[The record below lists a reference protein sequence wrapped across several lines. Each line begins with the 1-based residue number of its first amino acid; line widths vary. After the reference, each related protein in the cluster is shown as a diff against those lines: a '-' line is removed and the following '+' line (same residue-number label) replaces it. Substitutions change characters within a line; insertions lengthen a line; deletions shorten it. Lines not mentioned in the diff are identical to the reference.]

1 MNHGRR
7 NILLKS
13 ASAAGWMGLGLEAIA
28 HERTA
33 ISSKAMRLIS
43 IGGALTEIIYLLKA
57 DTELVGVDTTSI
69 YPIEATRLPNVGYAR
84 SLSTE
89 GILAL
94 RPTQLIATADAGPP
108 IVIRQIGDAGIPVSI
123 LPSGHQF
130 IDVIDRVRTIGRL
143 VHKTDAAEALVSR
156 LLLEWNATQKRVVNS
171 KFNNIRVLFIL
182 SQNPSQLMVS
192 GENTSAAA
200 MIAYAG
206 ARNAISGF
214 SGFKPLT
221 PEAVIAAN
229 PDVLLLTD
237 QGMKAVGGIGGVLRF
252 PGISQ
257 TRAGKEQKV
266 VSLEAMYL
274 LGFGPR
280 MPLAAAE
287 LNLLLQQAMA

>member
-7 NILLKS
+7 IILLKS
-13 ASAAGWMGLGLEAIA
+13 ASAAGWMGLGLEAFA

-43 IGGALTEIIYLLKA
+43 IGGALTEIIYLLKS
-57 DTELVGVDTTSI
+57 DDELVGVDTTSI
-69 YPIEATRLPNVGYAR
+69 YPAEASRLPNVGYAR
-84 SLSTE
+84 SLSSE

-94 RPTQLIATADAGPP
+94 RPTQLIATEDAGPP
-108 IVIRQIGDAGIPVSI
+108 IVLRQIINSGIPLSI

-130 IDVIDRVRTIGRL
+130 IDVINRVRTIGRL
-143 VHKTDAAEALVSR
+143 VHKTDAAEVLASR
-156 LLLEWNATQKRVVNS
+156 LLLEWNTTQKRVAHS
-171 KFNNIRVLFIL
+171 KLNNTRVLFIL
-182 SQNPSQLMVS
+182 SQNPTQLMVG
-192 GENTSAAA
+192 GEKTSAAA

-206 ARNAISGF
+206 ACNAISGF

-237 QGMKAVGGIGGVLRF
+237 QGMKAVGGIRGVLGF

-257 TRAGKEQKV
+257 TRAGREQKV

-280 MPLAAAE
+280 MPLAVAD
-287 LNLLLQQAMA
+287 LNLLLQRAIA

>member
-1 MNHGRR
+1 
-7 NILLKS
+7 
-13 ASAAGWMGLGLEAIA
+13 MGLSLEGFA
-28 HERTA
+28 HEGPA
-33 ISSKAMRLIS
+33 VYPSAMRLIS

-57 DTELVGVDTTSI
+57 DAELVGVDTTSI
-69 YPIEATRLPNVGYAR
+69 YPAAATRLPNVGYTR
-84 SLSTE
+84 SLSSE

-94 RPTQLIATADAGPP
+94 RPTQLIATEDAGPP
-108 IVIRQIGDAGIPVSI
+108 IVLKQMIDAGIPLSI
-123 LPSGHQF
+123 LPSGHQL

-143 VHKTDAAEALVSR
+143 VHKTDAAQALVSR
-156 LLLEWNATQKRVVNS
+156 LLLEWNTTQKRVANS
-171 KFNNIRVLFIL
+171 KLNSTRVLFIL
-182 SQNPSQLMVS
+182 SQNPNQLMVG
-192 GENTSAAA
+192 GEKTSAAA

-237 QGMKAVGGIGGVLRF
+237 QGMKAIGGISGVLRL
-252 PGISQ
+252 PGIKQ

-280 MPLAAAE
+280 FPLAVAE

>member
-7 NILLKS
+7 NVLLKS
-13 ASAAGWMGLGLEAIA
+13 VSVAGWLGLGLEAFA
-28 HERTA
+28 HERTG

-43 IGGALTEIIYLLKA
+43 IGGALTEIVYSLHA
-57 DTELVGVDTTSI
+57 HTELVGVDTTSI
-69 YPIEATRLPNVGYAR
+69 YPTAATRLPNVGYAR
-84 SLSTE
+84 SLSSE

-94 RPTQLIATADAGPP
+94 RPTQLITTEDAGPP
-108 IVIRQIGDAGIPVSI
+108 IVLRQIVDAGIPLSI
-123 LPSGHQF
+123 LPSSHQLK
-130 IDVIDRVRTIGRL
+130 DVIDRVRTIGEL
-143 VHKTDAAEALVSR
+143 VHKTDAAKALVSR
-156 LLLEWNATQKRVVNS
+156 LVLEWNNTQKRVANS
-171 KFNNIRVLFIL
+171 KINNTRVLFIL
-182 SQNPSQLMVS
+182 SQNPSQLMVG
-192 GENTSAAA
+192 GEKTSAAA

-206 ARNAISGF
+206 AHNAITGV

-229 PDVLLLTD
+229 PDVIVLTD
-237 QGMKAVGGIGGVLRF
+237 QGIKAVGGIGGVLRL
-252 PGISQ
+252 PGINQ

-280 MPLAAAE
+280 MPLAVAE

>member
-13 ASAAGWMGLGLEAIA
+13 ASAAGWMGLGLEAFA
-28 HERTA
+28 HECTG

-43 IGGALTEIIYLLKA
+43 IGGALTEIVYSLHA
-57 DTELVGVDTTSI
+57 HTELVGVDTTSI
-69 YPIEATRLPNVGYAR
+69 YPAAATRLPNVGYTR
-84 SLSTE
+84 SLSSE

-94 RPTQLIATADAGPP
+94 RPTQLIATEDAGPP
-108 IVIRQIGDAGIPVSI
+108 IVLKQIIDAGIPLSI

-130 IDVIDRVRTIGRL
+130 IDIINRVRTIGRL
-143 VHKTDAAEALVSR
+143 VHKTDAAEALASR
-156 LLLEWNATQKRVVNS
+156 LLLEWNNTQKRVANS
-171 KFNNIRVLFIL
+171 KHNSTRVLFIL
-182 SQNPSQLMVS
+182 SQNPTQLMVG
-192 GENTSAAA
+192 GEKTSADA
-200 MIAYAG
+200 MIVYAG

-252 PGISQ
+252 PGVNQ
-257 TRAGKEQKV
+257 TRAGKEQNI

-280 MPLAAAE
+280 MPLAVAE

>member
-1 MNHGRR
+1 MNHRRR

-13 ASAAGWMGLGLEAIA
+13 ASAAGWMGLGLEAFA
-28 HERTA
+28 HERTG

-43 IGGALTEIIYLLKA
+43 IGGALTEIVYSLHA
-57 DTELVGVDTTSI
+57 HTELVGVDTTSI
-69 YPIEATRLPNVGYAR
+69 YPTAATRLPNVGYTR
-84 SLSTE
+84 SLSSE

-94 RPTQLIATADAGPP
+94 RPTQLIATEDAGPP
-108 IVIRQIGDAGIPVSI
+108 IVLKQIIDAGIPLSI

-130 IDVIDRVRTIGRL
+130 IDVINRVRTIGKL
-143 VHKTDAAEALVSR
+143 VNKTDAAEALASR
-156 LLLEWNATQKRVVNS
+156 LLLEWNTTQKRVAHS
-171 KFNNIRVLFIL
+171 KLNNTRVLFIL
-182 SQNPSQLMVS
+182 SQNPTPLMVG
-192 GENTSAAA
+192 GEKTSAAA

-237 QGMKAVGGIGGVLRF
+237 QGVKAVGGIGGVLRF

>member
-13 ASAAGWMGLGLEAIA
+13 ASAAGWIGLGLEAFA
-28 HERTA
+28 HERTG

-57 DTELVGVDTTSI
+57 DAELVGVDTTSI
-69 YPIEATRLPNVGYAR
+69 YPTAATRLPNVGYAR

-108 IVIRQIGDAGIPVSI
+108 IVIRQIGDAGIPTSI

-130 IDVIDRVRTIGRL
+130 VDVINRVRTIGRL
-143 VHKTDAAEALVSR
+143 VHKTDAAETLVSR
-156 LLLEWNATQKRVVNS
+156 LLLEWSNTQNRVANLKLS
-171 KFNNIRVLFIL
+171 NTRVLFIL
-182 SQNPSQLMVS
+182 SQNPSQLMVG
-192 GENTSAAA
+192 GEKTSAAA

-206 ARNAISGF
+206 ARNAILGF

-237 QGMKAVGGIGGVLRF
+237 QGMRAVGGIGGVMHF
-252 PGISQ
+252 PGVKQ
-257 TRAGKEQKV
+257 TRAGKELKV

-280 MPLAAAE
+280 MPLAVAE

>member
-1 MNHGRR
+1 MNHRRR

-13 ASAAGWMGLGLEAIA
+13 ASAAGWMGLGLEAFA
-28 HERTA
+28 HERTG

-43 IGGALTEIIYLLKA
+43 IGGALTEIVYSLHA
-57 DTELVGVDTTSI
+57 HTELVGVDTTSI
-69 YPIEATRLPNVGYAR
+69 YPAAATRLPNVGYTR
-84 SLSTE
+84 SLSSE

-94 RPTQLIATADAGPP
+94 RPTQLIATEDAGPP
-108 IVIRQIGDAGIPVSI
+108 IVLKQIIDAGIPLSI

-130 IDVIDRVRTIGRL
+130 IDVINRVRTIGKL
-143 VHKTDAAEALVSR
+143 VNKTDAAEALASR
-156 LLLEWNATQKRVVNS
+156 LLLEWNTTQKRVAHS
-171 KFNNIRVLFIL
+171 KLNNTRVLFIL
-182 SQNPSQLMVS
+182 SQNPTQLMVG
-192 GENTSAAA
+192 GEKTSAAA

-280 MPLAAAE
+280 MSLAAAE

>member
-1 MNHGRR
+1 MNYCRR

-13 ASAAGWMGLGLEAIA
+13 ASAAGWMGLGLEAFA
-28 HERTA
+28 HERPAASPST
-33 ISSKAMRLIS
+33 MRLIS

-57 DTELVGVDTTSI
+57 STQLVGVDTTSI
-69 YPIEATRLPNVGYAR
+69 YPAAATRLPNVGYAR

-94 RPTQLIATADAGPP
+94 RPTQLIATEDAGPP
-108 IVIRQIGDAGIPVSI
+108 IVLKQMIDAGIPLSI

-130 IDVIDRVRTIGRL
+130 VDVINRVRTIGRL
-143 VHKTDAAEALVSR
+143 VHKTDAAEVLAKR
-156 LLLEWNATQKRVVNS
+156 LLLEWRSTQERVANS
-171 KFNNIRVLFIL
+171 KLNSTRVLFIL
-182 SQNPSQLMVS
+182 SQNPNQLMVG
-192 GENTSAAA
+192 GEKTSADA
-200 MIAYAG
+200 MIDYAG
-206 ARNAISGF
+206 ARNSITGF

-252 PGISQ
+252 PGVSQ
-257 TRAGKEQKV
+257 TRAGKEQKII
-266 VSLEAMYL
+266 SLEAMYL

-280 MPLAAAE
+280 MPLAVAE
-287 LNLLLQQAMA
+287 LNRLLQQVMT

>member
-1 MNHGRR
+1 MNHRRR
-7 NILLKS
+7 NILLTS
-13 ASAAGWMGLGLEAIA
+13 ASVAGWMGLSLEGFA
-28 HERTA
+28 HEGPA
-33 ISSKAMRLIS
+33 VYPSAMRLIS

-57 DTELVGVDTTSI
+57 DAELVGVDTTSI
-69 YPIEATRLPNVGYAR
+69 YPAAATRLPNVGYTR
-84 SLSTE
+84 SLSSE

-94 RPTQLIATADAGPP
+94 RPTQLIATEDAGPP
-108 IVIRQIGDAGIPVSI
+108 IVLKQMIDAGIPLSI
-123 LPSGHQF
+123 LPSGHQL

-143 VHKTDAAEALVSR
+143 VHRTDAAQALVSR
-156 LLLEWNATQKRVVNS
+156 LLLEWNTTQKRVANS
-171 KFNNIRVLFIL
+171 KLNSTRVLFIL
-182 SQNPSQLMVS
+182 SQNPNQLMVG
-192 GENTSAAA
+192 GEKTSASA
-200 MIAYAG
+200 MITYAG

-237 QGMKAVGGIGGVLRF
+237 QGMKAIGGISGVLRL
-252 PGISQ
+252 PGIKQ

-280 MPLAAAE
+280 FPLAVAE

>member
-13 ASAAGWMGLGLEAIA
+13 ASVAGWLGLGLEAFA
-28 HERTA
+28 QERPA
-33 ISSKAMRLIS
+33 VSASAMRLIS

-69 YPIEATRLPNVGYAR
+69 YPTAATRLPNVGYTR
-84 SLSTE
+84 SLSSE

-94 RPTQLIATADAGPP
+94 RPTQLIATEDAGPP
-108 IVIRQIGDAGIPVSI
+108 IVLKQIVDAGIPLSI
-123 LPSGHQF
+123 SPSSHQF

-143 VHKTDAAEALVSR
+143 VHKTDAAETLVSR
-156 LLLEWNATQKRVVNS
+156 LILEWSNTQNRVANL
-171 KFNNIRVLFIL
+171 KLNNTRVLFIL
-182 SQNPSQLMVS
+182 SQNPSQLMVG
-192 GENTSAAA
+192 GEKTSAAA

-237 QGMKAVGGIGGVLRF
+237 QGMKSVGGIGGVLRL
-252 PGISQ
+252 PGIKQ
-257 TRAGKEQKV
+257 TRAGKELKV

-280 MPLAAAE
+280 MPLAVAE
-287 LNLLLQQAMA
+287 LNLLLQQAKA

>member
-1 MNHGRR
+1 MNHRRR

-13 ASAAGWMGLGLEAIA
+13 ASAAGWMGLGLEAFA
-28 HERTA
+28 QERTG

-57 DTELVGVDTTSI
+57 DAELVGVDTTSI
-69 YPIEATRLPNVGYAR
+69 YPAAAARLPNVGYAR
-84 SLSTE
+84 SLSAE

-94 RPTQLIATADAGPP
+94 RPTQLIATEDAGPP
-108 IVIRQIGDAGIPVSI
+108 VVIKQIIDAQIPLTI

-130 IDVIDRVRTIGRL
+130 KDLTDRVSIIGRL
-143 VHKTDAAEALVSR
+143 VHKTDSAQALSSR
-156 LLLEWNATQKRVVNS
+156 LSLEWSNTQERIANS
-171 KFNNIRVLFIL
+171 KLNNTRVLFIL
-182 SQNPSQLMVS
+182 SQNPSQLMVG
-192 GENTSAAA
+192 GEKTSADA
-200 MIAYAG
+200 MITYAG
-206 ARNAISGF
+206 GRNAISGF
-214 SGFKPLT
+214 RGFKPIT

-252 PGISQ
+252 PGVNQ
-257 TRAGKEQKV
+257 TRAGKEQNI

-280 MPLAAAE
+280 MPSAVAE
-287 LNLLLQQAMA
+287 LNLLLQRAMA

>member
-1 MNHGRR
+1 MNHRRR
-7 NILLKS
+7 NILLTS
-13 ASAAGWMGLGLEAIA
+13 ASVAGWMGLGLEGFA
-28 HERTA
+28 HEGPA
-33 ISSKAMRLIS
+33 VYPSAMRLIS

-57 DTELVGVDTTSI
+57 DAELVGVDTTSI
-69 YPIEATRLPNVGYAR
+69 YPAAATRLPNVGYTR
-84 SLSTE
+84 SLSSE

-94 RPTQLIATADAGPP
+94 RPTQLIATEDAGPP
-108 IVIRQIGDAGIPVSI
+108 IVLKQMIDAGIPLSI
-123 LPSGHQF
+123 LPSGHQL

-143 VHKTDAAEALVSR
+143 VHKTDAAQALVSR
-156 LLLEWNATQKRVVNS
+156 LLLEWNTTQKRVANS
-171 KFNNIRVLFIL
+171 KLNSTRVLFIL
-182 SQNPSQLMVS
+182 SQNPNQLMVG
-192 GENTSAAA
+192 GEKTSAAA

-237 QGMKAVGGIGGVLRF
+237 QGMKAIGGISGVLRL
-252 PGISQ
+252 PGIKQ

-280 MPLAAAE
+280 FPLAVAE

>member
-13 ASAAGWMGLGLEAIA
+13 ASAAGWMSLGLEAFA
-28 HERTA
+28 HERPA
-33 ISSKAMRLIS
+33 VSDSAMRLIS

-69 YPIEATRLPNVGYAR
+69 YPTAATRLPNVGYAR

-94 RPTQLIATADAGPP
+94 RPTQLIATEDAGPP
-108 IVIRQIGDAGIPVSI
+108 IALKQIIDAGIPLSI
-123 LPSGHQF
+123 LPSGHQL

-143 VHKTDAAEALVSR
+143 VNKTDAARALVSR
-156 LLLEWNATQKRVVNS
+156 LLLEWNTTQKRVANS
-171 KFNNIRVLFIL
+171 KLNSTRVLFIL
-182 SQNPSQLMVS
+182 SQNPNQLMVG
-192 GENTSAAA
+192 GEKTSAAA
-200 MIAYAG
+200 MITYAG

-214 SGFKPLT
+214 GGFKPLT
-221 PEAVIAAN
+221 PEAIISAN

-237 QGMKAVGGIGGVLRF
+237 QGMKAVGGISGVLRL
-252 PGISQ
+252 PGIKQ

-266 VSLEAMYL
+266 LSLEAMYL

-280 MPLAAAE
+280 MPLAVAE